1 MMPPAVEERRFVSF
15 DGTEIAFQAVGQ
27 GRPILLCN
35 GLAGSWKAWSHQIQY
50 FRDRYRLLSWDYRG
64 LYESG
69 RPIDPGAMTVAAH
82 ARDGLQL
89 LREEGIERVAIVGW
103 SMGAQ
108 VALEMFRLAPDK
120 VASLAL
126 VNGLAGRPW
135 DYVFNLNVV
144 GRLLPPFLRG
154 LRSAPRAI
162 EAIVAQAS
170 RFPDAGA
177 WIKRIGLAARTLDE
191 GLFAALVDDFRTLDM
206 ETYIGLLERLG
217 EHDAWDLLPQ
227 IDVPTLLITGS
238 RDAFTP
244 RSAAERMARRIRGS
258 ELMVIPGA
266 THYAA
271 IEYPEMLNLRLE
283 KFLRERGYE
292 AAPLGV
298 G

>member
-1 MMPPAVEERRFVSF
+1 M
-15 DGTEIAFQAVGQ
+15 
-27 GRPILLCN
+27 
-35 GLAGSWKAWSHQIQY
+35 
-50 FRDRYRLLSWDYRG
+50 
-64 LYESG
+64 
-69 RPIDPGAMTVAAH
+69 
-82 ARDGLQL
+82 
-89 LREEGIERVAIVGW
+89 
-103 SMGAQ
+103 
-108 VALEMFRLAPDK
+108 
-120 VASLAL
+120 

-162 EAIVAQAS
+162 EAIIARAS
-170 RFPDAGA
+170 RFPDAGE

-292 AAPLGV
+292 ATPPGAG
-298 G
+298 